1 MKSHVLRPLWVFL
14 AVIALTLFVRPFI
27 VPSDFGVGDRG
38 FMYSY
43 HRLSNDDEWKAFK
56 IKYRSKEY
64 CKECHEDQYESNMA
78 SKHNIIQC
86 ENCHGAAIDHPEDP
100 EMLVIDTSR
109 KLCIRCHSY
118 LPYPDNP
125 RGDINGIDPE
135 EHNVDEECVMCHDP
149 HEPDIEE

>member
-43 HRLSNDDEWKAFK
+43 HRLSNDDEWKA
-56 IKYRSKEY
+56 IKVKYLSNEY

>member
-14 AVIALTLFVRPFI
+14 AVIALTLFARPFI

-43 HRLSNDDEWKAFK
+43 HRLSNDDEWKA
-56 IKYRSKEY
+56 IKVKYLSKEY